1 MPLTC
6 VHKIDKPIFSTTYF
20 ILAGHKCG
28 FAADKKKPCPK
39 DKFNSHFNQTTCQE
53 CDIGLGDTDNTASHQ
68 KQESTKYVIEKISTE
83 NSESDIPQ
91 ILYGHGEFSLTS
103 NLIDSSNQGFNGEYN
118 VNFRACCWDNSVYN
132 LTNPEIKLRRVFR
145 INLSNQVKYQ

>member
-1 MPLTC
+1 MKTQIWKNSDGIIY
-6 VHKIDKPIFSTTYF
+6 HDNPIESF
-20 ILAGHKCG
+20 ILY
-28 FAADKKKPCPK
+28 F
-39 DKFNSHFNQTTCQE
+39 TTGE
-53 CDIGLGDTDNTASHQ
+53 KTDNTASHQ
-68 KQESTKYVIEKISTE
+68 KQETTKYVIEKISTE

-103 NLIDSSNQGFNGEYN
+103 NLIESSNQGFKGEYN